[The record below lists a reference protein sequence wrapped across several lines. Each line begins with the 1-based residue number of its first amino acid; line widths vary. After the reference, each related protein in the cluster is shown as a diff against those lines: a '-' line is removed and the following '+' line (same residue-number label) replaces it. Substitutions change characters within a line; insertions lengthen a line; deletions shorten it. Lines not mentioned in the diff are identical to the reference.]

1 MLHRINYGS
10 STGSPNNGITRP
22 AVQAPAR
29 PAATKR
35 IRVLLA
41 DDHPVVRKG
50 ILAGLEKC
58 THLEI
63 IGEAGDGQEALDKA
77 RELSPD
83 VLLTDIE
90 MPHLTG
96 LALAVKLREELP
108 KIKVLVL
115 SVLTAQDDMLF
126 VLKSGARGYIQKMR
140 QMKRMRG
147 KRMA

>member
-1 MLHRINYGS
+1 MLHRVNYGP
-10 STGSPNNGITRP
+10 STGSTNNGITRSAAP
-22 AVQAPAR
+22 SPAR
-29 PAATKR
+29 PASSKR

-58 THLEI
+58 THLDI
-63 IGEAGDGQEALDKA
+63 VGEAADGQEALQKA

-96 LALAVKLREELP
+96 LAL
-108 KIKVLVL
+108 
-115 SVLTAQDDMLF
+115 
-126 VLKSGARGYIQKMR
+126 
-140 QMKRMRG
+140 
-147 KRMA
+147 